1 MKKMKINISILENEL
16 EEAKKTQEM
25 LDTFFTSKNQEFSCD
40 TFHHSQDFLSSSI
53 TKYDLII
60 LDILLDEGDAYNGIQ
75 VAQKVRELNKNVVII
90 FVTKT
95 AQFAIDGYKVDA
107 IDYILKPL
115 VYEDFYL
122 KLVKAMNVL
131 KYHVEKELVFK
142 NSDGIFKIKESEIV
156 YIEVRK
162 HYLYFQLKNKT
173 ETFRGTMK
181 EISQELTNQFKKSS
195 NSFLANLQYIK
206 LIKKD
211 SVILECDNQTYQ
223 IPLTKLFRN
232 SFILAL
238 ENYSGR
244 N

>member
-1 MKKMKINISILENEL
+1 LHNQIFIEIPQDTNFVNVIGVKQILNSLYTHGTGIVNSVLNKAFGHIS
-16 EEAKKTQEM
+16 KTIPS
-25 LDTFFTSKNQEFSCD
+25 L
-40 TFHHSQDFLSSSI
+40 
-53 TKYDLII
+53 